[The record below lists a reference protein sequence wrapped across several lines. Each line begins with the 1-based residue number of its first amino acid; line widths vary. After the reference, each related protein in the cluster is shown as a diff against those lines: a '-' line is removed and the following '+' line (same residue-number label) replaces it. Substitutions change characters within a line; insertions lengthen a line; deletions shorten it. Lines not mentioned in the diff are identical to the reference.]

1 MRRSRA
7 GEGRRQRVAPAVRLG
22 KASDVMPEKG
32 NPRRSADHL
41 AGDLPCSRAI
51 QKSDNRGH
59 VFRIDEFPEEA
70 SDAAPKS
77 SDPDAKITSA
87 VETSRGN
94 RRAAPPMVH
103 SGAEWCMMVI
113 MAQPERV
120 VRQSISLPSGIARR
134 VKSLARR
141 ERTSANRVIVDLIET
156 GLETREREKRAFF
169 ELAERLAN
177 SSDTA
182 EKRRLKEELAR
193 MTFGE

>member
-1 MRRSRA
+1 
-7 GEGRRQRVAPAVRLG
+7 
-22 KASDVMPEKG
+22 
-32 NPRRSADHL
+32 
-41 AGDLPCSRAI
+41 
-51 QKSDNRGH
+51 
-59 VFRIDEFPEEA
+59 
-70 SDAAPKS
+70 
-77 SDPDAKITSA
+77 
-87 VETSRGN
+87 
-94 RRAAPPMVH
+94 
-103 SGAEWCMMVI
+103 
-113 MAQPERV
+113 MARPERV

-156 GLETREREKRAFF
+156 GLEAREREKRAFF